1 MSICSPSMPAV
12 WEMLT
17 ISCRLTNMG
26 LKSRSGEDLRDYWK
40 GGIRSYLGTTTSGFP
55 NAFMCY
61 TPFAPTALSNGTS
74 IIEVQCD
81 FAVAA
86 IKKVLDSEREEEE
99 GSQGQGRKIKSV
111 EPTHEAEDGW
121 EAYVGAQNAPT
132 LMPFTESWWT
142 GANIPGKRSQMLT
155 YLRGLNVYEEEIR
168 AKLEGWEGF
177 DVRYWGEEADS
188 ATPQVAA
195 EAGALKRKAENI
207 SEGEYSQKDVDEA
220 SEAREVLRPTAVT

>member
-1 MSICSPSMPAV
+1 
-12 WEMLT
+12 
-17 ISCRLTNMG
+17 MG

-40 GGIRSYLGTTTSGFP
+40 GGIRSYLGTMTSGFP

-74 IIEVQCD
+74 VIEVQCD
-81 FAVAA
+81 FATAA
-86 IKKVLDSEREEEE
+86 IKKVLDSEKEEGEEE
-99 GSQGQGRKIKSV
+99 GRGRGRKIKSV

-121 EAYVGAQNAPT
+121 EAYVAAQNAPT
-132 LMPFTESWWT
+132 LLPFTESWWT

-168 AKLEGWEGF
+168 AKLDGWEGF
-177 DVRYWGEEADS
+177 DVRYWGEEVDS
-188 ATPQVAA
+188 AAA
-195 EAGALKRKAENI
+195 AAGEAGARKRKAEHI
-207 SEGEYSQKDVDEA
+207 GEGEYSQKDVDEA